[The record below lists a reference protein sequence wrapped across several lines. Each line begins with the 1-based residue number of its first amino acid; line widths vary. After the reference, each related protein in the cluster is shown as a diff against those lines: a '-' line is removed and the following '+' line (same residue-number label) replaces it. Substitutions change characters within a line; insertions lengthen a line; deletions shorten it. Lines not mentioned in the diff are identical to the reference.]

1 MIILSLC
8 TFIYRRRYL
17 LAATAPPS
25 ITISCFIDGS
35 IVLENVAPL
44 RNIQRKT
51 INTGV
56 IYIGSTKKRF
66 ALCLRNKSATH
77 VTSQLPDGSTTE
89 APLVD
94 LHYERNSLVYRLLIF
109 WWFVNLKKNMYFH
122 LKIQGVFEM
131 RAQILTTSYWL
142 HVELRKHI

>member
-89 APLVD
+89 APPLREEFAGLSFTNVLGICD
-94 LHYERNSLVYRLLIF
+94 
-109 WWFVNLKKNMYFH
+109 LKKKTCNS
-122 LKIQGVFEM
+122 I
-131 RAQILTTSYWL
+131 
-142 HVELRKHI
+142 

>member
-109 WWFVNLKKNMYFH
+109 W
-122 LKIQGVFEM
+122 
-131 RAQILTTSYWL
+131 
-142 HVELRKHI
+142 

>member
-94 LHYERNSLVYRLLIF
+94 LHYERNSLVYRLLMF
-109 WWFVNLKKNMYFH
+109 WGFVNFKKKRNS
-122 LKIQGVFEM
+122 I
-131 RAQILTTSYWL
+131 
-142 HVELRKHI
+142 